1 VEALYRWDN
10 IAANTLCYP
19 TLANCTPRHSH
30 WIITRDRN
38 ALNYERK
45 FFLSITKN
53 RLADP
58 SEICALEFKEEF

>member
-1 VEALYRWDN
+1 MNGSRLVTATD
-10 IAANTLCYP
+10 
-19 TLANCTPRHSH
+19 
-30 WIITRDRN
+30 
-38 ALNYERK
+38 ERK